1 MSIPMFVAEGMNL
14 RDWFAGQLLAA
25 RLARADT
32 PQAEL
37 QNGPELAAWAYKVAQ
52 ALMAQREKIY
62 ADEEHALWGPPPDPS
77 APDEGAPPK

>member
-1 MSIPMFVAEGMNL
+1 MSMPMFVAEGMNL

-32 PQAEL
+32 TQAEML
-37 QNGPELAAWAYKVAQ
+37 NGPELAKWAYGMAQ

-62 ADEEHALWGPPPDPS
+62 AEEEHAMWGPPPEVDEPS
-77 APDEGAPPK
+77 PSGKPK